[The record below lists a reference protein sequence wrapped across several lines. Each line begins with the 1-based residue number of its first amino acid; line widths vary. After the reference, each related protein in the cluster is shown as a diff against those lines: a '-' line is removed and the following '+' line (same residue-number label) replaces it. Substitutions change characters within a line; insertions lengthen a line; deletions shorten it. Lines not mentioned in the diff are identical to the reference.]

1 MTKPRSGDVLDA
13 DRNCDTFFGSRLS
26 HMRIKNGRDGC
37 VCTVVSG
44 WVARMKCEWVGNHN
58 DVLSTGIT

>member
-1 MTKPRSGDVLDA
+1 
-13 DRNCDTFFGSRLS
+13 
-26 HMRIKNGRDGC
+26 MRIKNGRDGC

-58 DVLSTGIT
+58 DVLSTGITYHFTFMLAALQLEV